1 MMTEKKEISSKVI
14 ILGIVSFLNDV
25 ASEMIYP
32 VVPIFLMSV
41 LGAPALIVGL
51 IEGLAD
57 SISKILMAFS
67 GILSDRSQK
76 RKPYVIWGYSLAT
89 FSHLIM
95 ACSGSWPVVMFARI
109 IHRTGKGVRTSARDA
124 LITESSEKV
133 NRGRNFGF
141 HRTLDSLGAVVGPLL
156 SIIVLKMAG
165 DNYRSLFLIAFF
177 PALLGVLLLS
187 FFIKEKEKQPLGVKG
202 LQFEWSKT
210 NDSFKIF
217 LLISFIFTLG
227 NSSDVFM
234 ILRAQN
240 LGLSIGLTIFTYVL
254 FNSVYSLLSLPAGII
269 ADKIGARK
277 VLFLGF
283 LLFSLVYFSFGY
295 IDSPV
300 WIWVLFPIYGIY
312 MALTDGVGKT
322 YISKLVPHEISAS
335 AFGIYQTL
343 MGVGTFFASTFAGAL
358 WTFVGVRTPFYFGSL
373 MALMAALLFLILT
386 KRVRVAQPRA

>member
-1 MMTEKKEISSKVI
+1 MEKKKGISLNVV

-25 ASEMIYP
+25 ASEMVYP

-41 LGAPALIVGL
+41 LGAPALIVGF

-57 SISKILMAFS
+57 SVSKILMAFS

-76 RKPYVIWGYSLAT
+76 RKPYVVWGYSFAT

-95 ACSGSWPVVMFARI
+95 ATAGSWPVVMLGRI
-109 IHRTGKGVRTSARDA
+109 INRTGKGIRTSARDA
-124 LITESSEKV
+124 LITESSDKV
-133 NRGRNFGF
+133 SRGRNFGF

-156 SIIVLKMAG
+156 SIIVLKMLNG
-165 DNYRSLFLIAFF
+165 NYRNLFLIAFF
-177 PALLGVLLLS
+177 PALLGVLLFT
-187 FFIKEKEKQPLGVKG
+187 FFIKEKEKQPLGIKG
-202 LQFEWSKT
+202 LRFEWSKA

-254 FNSVYSLLSLPAGII
+254 FNSIYALLSLPAGII

-277 VLFLGF
+277 ILFIGF
-283 LLFSLVYFSFGY
+283 LLFALVYFSFGY
-295 IDSPV
+295 IDSPF
-300 WIWVLFPIYGIY
+300 WIWILFPIYGIY
-312 MALTDGVGKT
+312 MALTDGVGKA
-322 YISKLVPHEISAS
+322 YISKLIPHEISAS

-343 MGVGTFFASTFAGAL
+343 MGVGTFFASTLAGAL
-358 WTFVGVRTPFYFGSL
+358 WTFAGVRSTFYFGGV
-373 MALMAALLFLILT
+373 MALVAAFLFLILT
-386 KRVRVAQPRA
+386 KRVRIAQPIA

>member
-1 MMTEKKEISSKVI
+1 MEKKKGISLNVV

-25 ASEMIYP
+25 ASEMVYP

-41 LGAPALIVGL
+41 LGAPALIVGF

-57 SISKILMAFS
+57 SVSKILMAFS

-76 RKPYVIWGYSLAT
+76 RKPYVVWGYSFAT

-95 ACSGSWPVVMFARI
+95 ATAGSWPVVMLGRI
-109 IHRTGKGVRTSARDA
+109 INRTGKGIRTSARDA
-124 LITESSEKV
+124 LITESSDKV
-133 NRGRNFGF
+133 SRGRNFGF

-156 SIIVLKMAG
+156 SIIVLKMLNG
-165 DNYRSLFLIAFF
+165 NYRNLFLIAFF
-177 PALLGVLLLS
+177 PALLGVLLFT
-187 FFIKEKEKQPLGVKG
+187 FFIKEKEKQPLGIKG
-202 LQFEWSKT
+202 LRFEWSKA

-254 FNSVYSLLSLPAGII
+254 FNSIYALLSLPAGII

-277 VLFLGF
+277 ILFIGF
-283 LLFSLVYFSFGY
+283 LLFALVYFSFGY
-295 IDSPV
+295 IDSPF
-300 WIWVLFPIYGIY
+300 WIWILFPIYGIY
-312 MALTDGVGKT
+312 MALTDGVGKA
-322 YISKLVPHEISAS
+322 YISKLIPHEISAS

-343 MGVGTFFASTFAGAL
+343 MGVGTFFASTLAGAL
-358 WTFVGVRTPFYFGSL
+358 WTFAGVRSPFYFGGV
-373 MALMAALLFLILT
+373 MALVAAFLFLILT
-386 KRVRVAQPRA
+386 KRVRIAQPIA